1 MTAEHEALLHQLRH
15 MQTQIDDLQHQLR
28 HARTRRLPWRMALCV
43 AALALLYSWSAYSQS
58 DSTEF
63 LLMKQVAS
71 LETRMETI
79 EKQLASGKFK
89 APFSVVDEKG
99 APVMSVFA
107 GNNRGIYVLNDA
119 TKPGAKATGVS
130 IEAGERAGVRVR
142 GDEQQAWLGNMKEG
156 VGVYI
161 SGDTGEDNVLTLMN
175 AESGF
180 EVRRENKRL
189 ATLGVTS
196 KENIALRLFSPTVG
210 PVHELAAMG
219 IDTEDNAAGVEVR
232 DPHGNLLATLTT
244 PDNKNGIV
252 KVYSSDKQANAAAS
266 MEVTEEGGLLAVYD
280 EKGNSIGSLPHGNY
294 GGLLELTD
302 FNGDVM
308 VKGGVTDKHTGGVFA
323 GPASSA
329 AGSFILGRPANP

>member
-28 HARTRRLPWRMALCV
+28 HARTRRLPWRVALCL

-119 TKPGAKATGVS
+119 TKPGTKATGVS

-142 GDEQQAWLGNMKEG
+142 GADQQAWIGGLKEG

-161 SGDTGEDNVLTLMN
+161 ADDSGEENIWSLMD
-175 AESGF
+175 ASHGF
-180 EVRRENKRL
+180 EVRRENKRVI
-189 ATLGVTS
+189 AMGMTEKNNV
-196 KENIALRLFSPTVG
+196 ALRLYSQRLGPDSP
-210 PVHELAAMG
+210 LAAVG
-219 IDTEDNAAGVEVR
+219 VSTTDDTGGFQVTDTE
-232 DPHGNLLATLTT
+232 GNLLAKMGSV
-244 PDNKNGIV
+244 KNESGIV
-252 KVYSSDKQANAAAS
+252 EVFESGESVPAAAT
-266 MEVTEEGGLLAVYD
+266 MEVNDQGGVLAVHDEKGTAIGSLSHGDFGGLL
-280 EKGNSIGSLPHGNY
+280 K
-294 GGLLELTD
+294 LTD
-302 FNGDVM
+302 FKGEVM
-308 VKGGVTDKHTGGVFA
+308 VKGGTTDKHTGGVFA
-323 GPASSA
+323 GPADGVM
-329 AGSFILGRPANP
+329 GSFLVGRPKP